1 MARAPNMVDSG
12 LNLDDT
18 MGLPDVEIPVD
29 APMEFP
35 GGAEVIDD
43 GQGGA
48 IIQALADAQNL
59 PSQEELI
66 PFDANLAEFL
76 DDGTLGELS
85 SELRGLYEED
95 LDSRSE
101 WEETYVHGLDLLGIK
116 TEERTTPFEGASGIT
131 HPMVAES
138 VTQFQAQAYKELLPA
153 GGPVRTGVLGAK
165 TPEKEAQAAR
175 VKNFMNYQITEVM
188 EEYDPDMDQL
198 LYYLPLS
205 GSTFKKVYF
214 DPTRQRAVSKFIPA
228 QDLVV
233 PYSASD
239 LMTANRVTHVLRM
252 DENDVRKMQ
261 VAGMYREVDLQASS
275 DLEEDPVRQKV
286 NELEGLS
293 KNYSDDVLTVLEMHA
308 DLDIEGFE
316 DMDPT
321 TGEPTGVKL
330 PYIVTIDQTSG
341 EILAIRRN
349 YAMDDPIK
357 RKRQYFVHYKFTPG
371 LGFYGFGLIHMI
383 GGLGRAATSLLRQLI
398 DAGTLANLP
407 AGFKARGVR
416 VRNDDEPL
424 QPGEF
429 RDIDAPG
436 GSIRDAIVPL
446 PYKEPSATLA
456 QLLGGLVSD
465 GRRFVAL
472 ADQQMSDMN
481 QETPV
486 GTTVAMLERGMKVMS
501 AIHKRLHYAQKAE
514 FRLMARIFAENLP
527 PVYPYEVA
535 GAPSEVKAQDFDARI
550 DVLPVSDP
558 NIFSMSQRITLAQTQ
573 LQLAQSNPQMHNLH
587 AAYRRRYQA
596 LEVQNIDE
604 ILPPPPPPP
613 QPMDPA
619 VENGRLINGQAPQP
633 FPQQDHD
640 AHIQSHLALL
650 ELSVLQNAPPVLAA
664 LFSHVLQ
671 HVSMKA
677 RGMVDAEIAAL
688 NEEQGM
694 NQQSQQEQMQQIQL
708 LAQTGALDP
717 ASAQQMMMQAQQNAP
732 VQLQTQFSPEQVEAR
747 VAQIEAELIKELTPL
762 MTYKGQDAAEDDP
775 LVDIRM
781 KELSIKEME
790 ANHKAALD
798 QAKLELEGMKV
809 EQRAVTD
816 AASMELQEQI
826 AGERNEVN
834 RERIDVQRQAVE
846 QRDATQSG

>member
-1 MARAPNMVDSG
+1 MALPPNMVAPG
-12 LNLDDT
+12 LDLDDT
-18 MGLPDVEIPVD
+18 AGLPDVEIPVD
-29 APMEFP
+29 EPMQFP

-48 IIQALADAQNL
+48 IIQALSEAGQL
-59 PSQEELI
+59 PTQEELI
-66 PFDANLAEFL
+66 PFDANLADFL

-85 SELRGLYEED
+85 SDLRALYEED

-101 WEETYVHGLDLLGIK
+101 WEDTYVKGLDLLGLK

-138 VTQFQAQAYKELLPA
+138 VTQFQAQAYKELLPS

-165 TPEKEAQAAR
+165 TPEREQQATR
-175 VKNFMNYQITEVM
+175 VKDFMNYQITEVM

-239 LMTANRVTHVLRM
+239 LMTATRVTHVLRM

-261 VAGMYREVDLQASS
+261 VAGMYRDVDLQGSS
-275 DLEEDPVRQKV
+275 DMEEDSVRQKV

-293 KNYSDDVLTVLEMHA
+293 KNYSDDVLTILEMHA

-316 DMDPT
+316 DTDPM
-321 TGEPTGVKL
+321 TGEPTGIKL
-330 PYIVTIDQTSG
+330 PYIVTIDDTSG

-349 YAMDDPIK
+349 YAMEDLVK

-371 LGFYGFGLIHMI
+371 LGFYGFGLVHMI

-456 QLLGGLVSD
+456 QMLGGLVSD

-514 FRLMARIFAENLP
+514 FRLLARIFAENLP
-527 PVYPYEVA
+527 PEYPYEVA
-535 GAPSEVKAQDFDARI
+535 GAPSQVKAQDFDARI

-558 NIFSMSQRITLAQTQ
+558 NIFSMSQRVTLAQTQ

-587 AAYRRRYQA
+587 AAYRRMYQA

-613 QPMDPA
+613 QPADPA
-619 VENGRLINGQAPQP
+619 VENGLIINGQKPQP

-650 ELSVLQNAPPVLAA
+650 ELSVLQNAPPVLAS
-664 LFSHVLQ
+664 LFAHILQ

-677 RGMVDAEIAAL
+677 RETVDAEIAAL

-708 LAQTGALDP
+708 LVQTGALDP
-717 ASAQQMMMQAQQNAP
+717 ASAQQMMMQAQQQAP
-732 VQLQTQFSPEQVEAR
+732 AQLQTQFEPDQVEAR
-747 VAQIEAELIKELTPL
+747 VAQVEAELIKEITLL
-762 MTYKGQDAAEDDP
+762 MTYKGADEGNEDP

-790 ANHKAALD
+790 ANHKAAID

-816 AASMELQEQI
+816 AARLELQEQI
-826 AGERNEVN
+826 ADDRTDVN

-846 QRDATQSG
+846 QRNASQGG